1 VAPLA
6 DPPREPIASPG
17 LLVGTLALVLFMAAL
32 DQTVVGTALPRI
44 AADIGGLDW
53 YAWVFTA
60 YLVPIAAVTP
70 VVGKLGDVYG
80 RRRLL
85 VVGIAEFVVSSALA
99 GLSPTMEVLVVMRA
113 LQGIGAGMLTAG
125 ALAAIGDLFPPAQL
139 GKYNGMMSG
148 VYALA
153 SVVGPVL
160 GGLVTDWVGWR
171 WVFLINLPVG
181 IVALFV
187 VLQRFRP
194 PARAPTR
201 AGEPLDVTGAVLLVA
216 TLVAALASFGGLEH
230 VGEGSL
236 APTLA
241 AVLVTVGLGALFVR
255 AERRAPAPILPLSL
269 LANRELRVLLVVT
282 FGSGMGIYV
291 LAIFTPLML
300 QGSLGLSPSAAG
312 LAMTPMVLGLV
323 LGGVIGGIRLGRTG
337 RYKRS
342 IAAGLSAATLG
353 AAALAWHAATPTVAG
368 VSAWLAL
375 VGLGVGSTLPL
386 LASAAQNAVEH
397 TELGLAT
404 SLAKSARTFGGI
416 VGLGVLGAALHLQ
429 MAAELRERMP
439 ALLGR
444 ADEALTLSLARDPS
458 AILQGDPAQ
467 ALAAHPAV
475 VEDPQR
481 LAAVLE
487 LLRESLAVSTADLS
501 WVIAGLLLLAS
512 LATMRLRGLPLRRDF
527 GERSPEP

>member
-1 VAPLA
+1 VARIA
-6 DPPREPIASPG
+6 DPPSEATASPR
-17 LLVGTLALVLFMAAL
+17 LLVATLALVLFMAAL

-85 VVGIAEFVVSSALA
+85 VVGIGEFVVSSALA
-99 GLSPTMEVLVVMRA
+99 GLAPSMEVLVIMRA
-113 LQGIGAGMLTAG
+113 LQGVGAGMLTAG
-125 ALAAIGDLFPPAQL
+125 ALAAVGDLFPPAQL

-160 GGLVTDWVGWR
+160 GGLVTDAVGWR

-181 IVALFV
+181 IVALWV
-187 VLQRFRP
+187 VLRHFRP
-194 PARAPTR
+194 PARASAR
-201 AGEPLDVTGAVLLVA
+201 AREPLDLGGAVLLVA
-216 TLVAALASFGGLEH
+216 TLVAALAVFGGLEH
-230 VGEGSL
+230 IGERSPV
-236 APTLA
+236 PTLA
-241 AVLVTVGLGALFVR
+241 AALATVGLGVLFVR
-255 AERRAPAPILPLSL
+255 AERRAAAPILPLSL
-269 LANRELRVLLVVT
+269 LANHELRVLLVVT
-282 FGSGMGIYV
+282 FGSGMAIYV

-323 LGGVIGGIRLGRTG
+323 LGGVVGGIRLGRTG
-337 RYKRS
+337 RYKQG
-342 IAAGLSAATLG
+342 IAAGLAIATLG
-353 AAALAWHAATPTVAG
+353 AVALAWHASTPSVAG
-368 VSAWLAL
+368 VSAWLAV
-375 VGLGVGSTLPL
+375 VGLGIGSTLPL
-386 LASAAQNAVEH
+386 LTSAAQNAVEH
-397 TELGLAT
+397 AELGLAT
-404 SLAKSARTFGGI
+404 SLSKSARTFGGI

-429 MAAELRERMP
+429 MAARLRERMP

-444 ADEALTLSLARDPS
+444 VDETLTLALARDPS
-458 AILQGDPAQ
+458 AILQGDPTH

-487 LLRESLAVSTADLS
+487 LLRESLATSTAGLS
-501 WVIAGLLLLAS
+501 WVIAGLLLLAALS
-512 LATMRLRGLPLRRDF
+512 TLRLVGLPLRRDF
-527 GERSPEP
+527 GERPPAP